1 MSWKNAWRSLEWN
14 WISAAHNRE
23 LREILMGR
31 EEITF
36 AGFPSCSN
44 LDALQA
50 DIALI
55 GIPLATP
62 YDPEKPSLSRNAP
75 GIIRHESN
83 RYENDPVAWDFD
95 LNGTL
100 LGESGAKV
108 ADCGNLPV
116 SQMDAE
122 GNHECIREA
131 ITSILKAG
139 AVPVVLGG
147 DDSVPISVMR
157 AYENSDPFTVLQ
169 LDAHIDWRDSVGG
182 IRDGYSS
189 TMRRASELKCVKSIV
204 QVGMRGVGSARKEE
218 LTAALDYGARI
229 ITAQIVMRDGAERAL
244 KELPEGENCFL
255 TIDLDVLDPSIMP
268 AVGAPTPGGLDYWT
282 LIEII
287 QETASRN
294 RIVGV
299 CLVEFVPE
307 ADLHNLGAITA
318 MRVVWNVVGAV
329 ARALR

>member
-1 MSWKNAWRSLEWN
+1 
-14 WISAAHNRE
+14 
-23 LREILMGR
+23 MGR

-55 GIPLATP
+55 GIPYGSR
-62 YDPEKPSLSRNAP
+62 YDPEKPPHSRDAP
-75 GIIRHESN
+75 KVIRLESN
-83 RYENDPVAWDFD
+83 RYEDDPVAWDFD

-100 LGESGAKV
+100 LGESGARV
-108 ADCGNLPV
+108 ADCGDLPD
-116 SQMDAE
+116 SQMGADE
-122 GNHECIREA
+122 NRVRTQDA
-131 ITSILKAG
+131 ITAILKSG

-147 DDSVPISVMR
+147 DDSVPIAVMR
-157 AYENSDPFTVLQ
+157 AYEDSDPFIVLQ

-218 LTAALDYGARI
+218 HTAALDYGARI
-229 ITAQIVMRDGAERAL
+229 ITAQMVMRDGAERSL

-255 TIDLDVLDPSIMP
+255 TIDFDVLDPSIMP

-287 QETASRN
+287 QGAASRN
-294 RIVGV
+294 RIIGA

-318 MRVVWNVVGAV
+318 MRVVWNVIGAV
-329 ARALR
+329 ARAFK